1 MESGNAFSQRPLK
14 HSRSL
19 AMIESPIRIAIITL
33 SDRVAAGTRQ
43 DESGQV
49 IRQIVASLDSQ
60 IIAQKVFPD
69 EAEQLAAELIRLA
82 DQENAEVIL
91 TTGGTGLSP
100 RDVTPEA
107 TLAVIQRR
115 VPGMEEAMRAL
126 GLTKTPYAMLSRAVA
141 GVRGQTLIINLPG
154 SPKGVRENLEVIL
167 PVLPHA
173 VKLLRS
179 QKVADSE
186 HQFLRL

>member
-1 MESGNAFSQRPLK
+1 
-14 HSRSL
+14 
-19 AMIESPIRIAIITL
+19 MIESPIRLAIITL

-43 DESGQV
+43 DESGVV

-60 IIAQKVFPD
+60 IIVQKVLPD
-69 EAEQLAAELIRLA
+69 EAEQLAAELVRLA
-82 DQENAEVIL
+82 DHENAEVIL

-115 VPGMEEAMRAL
+115 VPGIEEAMRAV

-141 GVRGQTLIINLPG
+141 GVRGQTLIVNLPG

-173 VKLLRS
+173 VKLLRAE
-179 QKVADSE
+179 KIEDAE
-186 HQFLRL
+186 HQSLRPQNLTNG

>member
-1 MESGNAFSQRPLK
+1 
-14 HSRSL
+14 
-19 AMIESPIRIAIITL
+19 MIESPIRIAIITL
-33 SDRVAAGTRQ
+33 SDRVATGTRQ

-49 IRQIVASLDSQ
+49 IRQIVASLDPQ
-60 IIAQKVFPD
+60 IIAQIVLPD
-69 EAEQLAAELIRLA
+69 EADRLAAELIRLA
-82 DQENAEVIL
+82 DHEKAEVIL

-115 VPGMEEAMRAL
+115 VPGMEEAMRAT
-126 GLTKTPYAMLSRAVA
+126 GLTKTPYAMLSRAIA

-154 SPKGVRENLEVIL
+154 SPKGVRENLEVIM

-173 VKLLRS
+173 VKLLRAAKIEDAEHRFET
-179 QKVADSE
+179 QKAK
-186 HQFLRL
+186 

>member
-1 MESGNAFSQRPLK
+1 
-14 HSRSL
+14 
-19 AMIESPIRIAIITL
+19 MIESPIRIAIITL
-33 SDRVAAGTRQ
+33 SDRVAAGTRH
-43 DESGQV
+43 DESGVV

-60 IIAQKVFPD
+60 IIAQQVLPD
-69 EAEQLAAELIRLA
+69 EAERLAAELVRLA
-82 DQENAEVIL
+82 DHEDAEVIL

-115 VPGMEEAMRAL
+115 VPGMEEAMRAA
-126 GLTKTPYAMLSRAVA
+126 GLSKTPYAMLSRAIV

-173 VKLLRS
+173 VRLLRAE
-179 QKVADSE
+179 KVADGE
-186 HQFLRL
+186 HLFEKQKAK

>member
-1 MESGNAFSQRPLK
+1 MNEA
-14 HSRSL
+14 
-19 AMIESPIRIAIITL
+19 PIRIAIITL
-33 SDRVAAGTRQ
+33 SDRVAAGTRD
-43 DESGQV
+43 DESGLV
-49 IRQIVASLDSQ
+49 IRNMVASLNPQ
-60 IIAQKVFPD
+60 IIAQQVLPD
-69 EAEQLAAELIRLA
+69 DAEQLAAELGRLA
-82 DQENAEVIL
+82 DHENAEVIL

-115 VPGMEEAMRAL
+115 VPGLEEAMRAA

-141 GVRGQTLIINLPG
+141 GVRGHTLIVNLPG

-173 VKLLRS
+173 IKLLRAE
-179 QKVADSE
+179 QVNDSE
-186 HQFLRL
+186 HNYTKK

>member
-1 MESGNAFSQRPLK
+1 
-14 HSRSL
+14 
-19 AMIESPIRIAIITL
+19 MIESPIRIAIITL

-43 DESGQV
+43 DESGLV
-49 IRQIVASLDSQ
+49 IRQIVACLDSQ
-60 IIAQKVFPD
+60 LIAQKVLPD
-69 EAEQLAAELIRLA
+69 DVELLAAELISLA
-82 DQENAEVIL
+82 DHQNAEVIL

-115 VPGMEEAMRAL
+115 VPGLEEAMRAA